1 MSSSAESESGAVR
14 RLLRRLRGNRP
25 PVDPRHAELEAARA
39 AIIEQHGEWT
49 AHNIHV
55 GSRVYTRGEGVFGD
69 EFKVRRAVRLVE
81 DLVRRPW
88 SELRIAD
95 LGCNEGLYACE
106 FALRGASVLGV
117 EGHEATLSKTRF
129 AMDALGLER
138 LELLHS
144 DVRGLSREAHGAFDV
159 VLCWGCCTTSTRRSC
174 SSSPS
179 DCATSATEWRSW
191 TPR

>member
-1 MSSSAESESGAVR
+1 M
-14 RLLRRLRGNRP
+14 
-25 PVDPRHAELEAARA
+25 
-39 AIIEQHGEWT
+39 
-49 AHNIHV
+49 
-55 GSRVYTRGEGVFGD
+55 
-69 EFKVRRAVRLVE
+69 RLVE

-144 DVRGLSREAHGAFDV
+144 DVRGLSREAHGAFEY
-159 VLCWGCCTTSTRRSC
+159 LRSARRRLR
-174 SSSPS
+174 
-179 DCATSATEWRSW
+179 T
-191 TPR
+191 